1 MSRELLLLR
10 HGKSDWS
17 TPVSDMARPLKK
29 RGKRGARRMGAWLA
43 REGRVPERILAS
55 PAERARATAE
65 TCAEAM
71 GLARDTVAIEA
82 SLYEAGPEALAQ
94 AVSRCPARVS
104 RLMVVGHNPG
114 LEAFLVWLL
123 PEPPPVPDDGKLLPT
138 ASLAR
143 LTLDGPWSS
152 LEAGA
157 ARLVE
162 IRRAR
167 ALPGDLT

>member
-1 MSRELLLLR
+1 MAWELLLLR

-17 TPVSDMARPLKK
+17 TPMSDMARPLKK

-43 REGRVPERILAS
+43 RQGRVPERILTS

-65 TCAEAM
+65 RCAEAM
-71 GLARDTVAIEA
+71 GLPGDAVVMEA

-94 AVSRCPARVS
+94 TVSRYPATLS

-123 PEPPPVPDDGKLLPT
+123 PEPPAVPDDGKLLPT
-138 ASLAR
+138 AGLAR
-143 LTLDGPWSS
+143 LSLDGPWSS
-152 LEAGA
+152 LDAGK

-162 IRRAR
+162 IRRVR
-167 ALPGDLT
+167 ELPGDLP

>member
-1 MSRELLLLR
+1 MPRELLLLR

-17 TPVSDMARPLKK
+17 KPVCDMARPLKQ
-29 RGKRGARRMGAWLA
+29 RGKRGSRRMGAWLA
-43 REGRVPERILAS
+43 REGRVPERILTS

-65 TCAEAM
+65 TCAKAM
-71 GLARDTVAIEA
+71 GLARDAVVIEA
-82 SLYEAGPEALAQ
+82 SLYEAGPEALVQ
-94 AVSRCPARVS
+94 AVACCPAAVS

-114 LEAFLVWLL
+114 LEALLVWLL
-123 PEPPPVPDDGKLLPT
+123 PESPPVPDDGKLLPT

-152 LEAGA
+152 LGAGK

-162 IRRAR
+162 IQRVRE
-167 ALPGDLT
+167 LPADLP

>member
-17 TPVSDMARPLKK
+17 KAMSDMARPLKT
-29 RGKRGARRMGAWLA
+29 RGKRGARRMGTWLA
-43 REGRVPERILAS
+43 REGRVPERILTS

-65 TCAEAM
+65 TCAKAM
-71 GLARDTVAIEA
+71 GLARDAVAVEA
-82 SLYEAGPEALAQ
+82 GLYEAAPEALAR
-94 AVSRCPARVS
+94 AVSRCPATVS

-123 PEPPPVPDDGKLLPT
+123 PEPPSVPDDGKLLPT
-138 ASLAR
+138 ASLA
-143 LTLDGPWSS
+143 LVELDGPWSS
-152 LEAGA
+152 LDAGS

-162 IRRAR
+162 IVRAR
-167 ALPGDLT
+167 ELEADLP